1 MVIRLEGIVNGDN
14 IIFQKEGEQWKAAV
28 PANLKGEYVLEIS
41 AYDESGNKAY
51 TTKHLFSYDPFSIV
65 FKLMPLEY
73 YLEVIENEN
82 YLEVIENEYYLEV
95 IENENYSIKV
105 IEAEKYKIDVVY
117 PDRRSAYG

>member
-28 PANLKGEYVLEIS
+28 PANLKGEYILEIS
-41 AYDESGNKAY
+41 AYDEAGNKAY
-51 TTKHLFSYDPFSIV
+51 TTKYLFSYDPFSIV
-65 FKLMPLEY
+65 FKLMPL
-73 YLEVIENEN
+73 
-82 YLEVIENEYYLEV
+82 EYYLEV